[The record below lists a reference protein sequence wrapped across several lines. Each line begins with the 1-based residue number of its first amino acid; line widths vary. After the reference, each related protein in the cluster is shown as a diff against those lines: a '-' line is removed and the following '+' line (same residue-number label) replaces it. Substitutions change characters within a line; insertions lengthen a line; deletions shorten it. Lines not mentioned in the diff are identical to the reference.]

1 MNNFHPDPHTKDLQP
16 PLQMVKDFNGTQDE
30 IDAFHQM
37 LNSEEY
43 INAATFRDQIGV
55 MCNYLRNDKVRVSF
69 QRIGDLFDKQKAS
82 IRQQFTKYKRGPV
95 SLGRVPELS
104 KVQRYII
111 SQEIHK
117 FHEKKHFPTY
127 DEISDLI
134 YLKFSK
140 HINQDTLRNY
150 FQEDLKDEFSTCQ
163 GVAMDSDRFN
173 ATEKSIDDYYENLDS
188 IISGIPHQFVFNLD
202 ECGNQDWADARE
214 IRVIVPKNYDKK
226 TAPFAISRQGKLS
239 TVLHCIAGD
248 GRWIKPQVV
257 LQRKTADSEIYKYLS
272 PTYFQF
278 VHTPSGYVNSVSF
291 EYWFSNVFIPELREK
306 RSRYN
311 YQGESILLM
320 DGLLAHKNVIE
331 KQNLEFLNLKVVFL
345 PPHSS
350 DQTQPLDLGVFG
362 QMKRFS
368 SNYKNHSDVSAQ
380 TNQIIKIL
388 HSLWQA
394 SSPDNV
400 MSAFRAAGIIAI
412 PNVSFNDNLFL
423 SKVAR
428 SCCSSVRHYQQ
439 SHIDFLI
446 GNRIPLSD
454 AQKIILHE
462 RKNGVFPRNYR
473 IKIPDFS

>member
-1 MNNFHPDPHTKDLQP
+1 MK
-16 PLQMVKDFNGTQDE
+16 
-30 IDAFHQM
+30 
-37 LNSEEY
+37 
-43 INAATFRDQIGV
+43 
-55 MCNYLRNDKVRVSF
+55 
-69 QRIGDLFDKQKAS
+69 
-82 IRQQFTKYKRGPV
+82 
-95 SLGRVPELS
+95 
-104 KVQRYII
+104 
-111 SQEIHK
+111 
-117 FHEKKHFPTY
+117 KKHFPTY
-127 DEISDLI
+127 NEISDLI
-134 YLKFSK
+134 YLKFK
-140 HINQDTLRNY
+140 NHINQDTLRNY

-173 ATEKSIDDYYENLDS
+173 ATEKSIDDYYNNLDS
-188 IISGIPHQFVFNLD
+188 IISGVPHQFVFNLD
-202 ECGNQDWADARE
+202 ECGNQDWVDARE
-214 IRVIVPKNYDKK
+214 IRVIVPKNYNKK

-248 GRWIKPQVV
+248 CRWIKPQVV

-278 VHTPSGYVNSVSF
+278 VHTPSGYINSVSF

-320 DGLLAHKNVIE
+320 DGLLANKNVIE
-331 KQNLEFLNLKVVFL
+331 KQNLEFLHLKVVFL

-350 DQTQPLDLGVFG
+350 
-362 QMKRFS
+362 
-368 SNYKNHSDVSAQ
+368 NYKTHSDVSAQ

-400 MSAFRAAGIIAI
+400 MSAFRAAGIIAV
-412 PNVSFNDNLFL
+412 PNVSFNDKLFL

-454 AQKIILHE
+454 AQKIILYE